1 MPEAKE
7 KKAAQGSNAKAGT
20 RQSLA
25 SKIQSRRAQT
35 KKKK

>member
-1 MPEAKE
+1 MPEAKD
-7 KKAAQGSNAKAGT
+7 KKASERSNSKAGT

-25 SKIQSRRAQT
+25 SKIQSRRAQV

>member
-7 KKAAQGSNAKAGT
+7 KKAAQESNAKAGT

>member
-1 MPEAKE
+1 MAEAK
-7 KKAAQGSNAKAGT
+7 KASGKSSAKAGT

-25 SKIQSRRAQT
+25 SKVQSRRAQS